1 MRTFFGLSPRATIWV
16 VAQLHLLF
24 AAFVLGVPIFAV
36 IVEFIG
42 WRTGDQ
48 RYDRLAREFI
58 KLLTVAF
65 ATTAALGGLLAFTL
79 FVLYPAFSTYFVS
92 IFSPSMYVYAVF
104 FFVET
109 GILYSY

>member
-1 MRTFFGLSPRATIWV
+1 MTIPGLFLPDLIGALQAAGGGGEAVRTFFGLSPRATIWV

-48 RYDRLAREFI
+48 R
-58 KLLTVAF
+58 
-65 ATTAALGGLLAFTL
+65 
-79 FVLYPAFSTYFVS
+79 
-92 IFSPSMYVYAVF
+92 
-104 FFVET
+104 
-109 GILYSY
+109 